1 MSAPLQPILQ
11 SSRVRLR
18 RFAQSDVPDLFG
30 MFSDAQFMRYW
41 SCPPYVSI
49 AQAQELFD
57 RKDRGV
63 SAGEFNE
70 WAITLPEND
79 RLIGHCTIFS
89 INKGQRRAEVGYG
102 IGRPYW
108 GNGYAQ
114 DAMHLMLD
122 FAFSSLGLH
131 RLEADVDPRN
141 VGSVNL
147 LDRLGFVREGLLRER
162 WHVNGEICDSA
173 IYGLLA
179 PDYAAAT
186 KAALDSTT
194 STRTTSR
201 TA

>member
-1 MSAPLQPILQ
+1 
-11 SSRVRLR
+11 
-18 RFAQSDVPDLFG
+18 
-30 MFSDAQFMRYW
+30 
-41 SCPPYVSI
+41 
-49 AQAQELFD
+49 
-57 RKDRGV
+57 
-63 SAGEFNE
+63 
-70 WAITLPEND
+70 
-79 RLIGHCTIFS
+79 
-89 INKGQRRAEVGYG
+89 
-102 IGRPYW
+102 
-108 GNGYAQ
+108 
-114 DAMHLMLD
+114 
-122 FAFSSLGLH
+122 
-131 RLEADVDPRN
+131 